1 MEDTRKQR
9 DEVGAKL
16 NSQLFL
22 VVSYRL
28 NRDAFCHTEIKTS
41 AVHQF
46 LKTFTFVQRILF
58 RTFTLQI

>member
-41 AVHQF
+41 AVDQF